1 MDDIL
6 TLITKT
12 STQDEIGA
20 LIEKEVKTDVFAQVR
35 SVSRSE
41 FWNAGQKGLSPSL
54 VAVTRY
60 TNYDDQTE
68 AIWKGKRYT
77 IYRTYFDGHDDI
89 ELYLEVQAYE
99 R

>member
-20 LIEKEVKTDVFAQVR
+20 LIEKEVKTNVFAQVR

-68 AIWKGKRYT
+68 AIWEGKRYT